1 MNEIDKK
8 WYKAL
13 RYCADNT
20 RAMIDST
27 EEQYP
32 GEWRK
37 HVPEDV
43 EKTFVEWKYLDIN
56 GKTKH
61 KITQTGLE
69 QLRSLEQIKS
79 RDNTFWIAVI
89 ALIIS
94 AFSLGKSM
102 GWF

>member
-1 MNEIDKK
+1 MNEIDRR

-27 EEQYP
+27 EEEYP

-37 HVPEDV
+37 RVPEDV
-43 EKTFVEWKYLDIN
+43 EKTFVEWKYLDID
-56 GKTKH
+56 GRTKH
-61 KITQTGLE
+61 KITQAGLE

-79 RDNTFWIAVI
+79 RDNTLLIAVI

-94 AFSLGKSM
+94 AISFAKSM
-102 GWF
+102 DWF